1 MEGKEGTCHI
11 LRVQQIV
18 PTPQAHKHTRK
29 APPLCGRDKE
39 AALPC
44 ANPSASL
51 PLQTCLFFFFL
62 LFLVLYSF
70 EYMRKKSER
79 QEER

>member
-1 MEGKEGTCHI
+1 MEGKEGTCYV

-39 AALPC
+39 AVLPC

-51 PLQTCLFFFFL
+51 PLQTCLFFL
-62 LFLVLYSF
+62 SSFLVLYSF
-70 EYMRKKSER
+70 EYMRKKSGR

>member
-18 PTPQAHKHTRK
+18 PTPRAHKHKKGTPALWARQRSS
-29 APPLCGRDKE
+29 PPMCQ
-39 AALPC
+39 PIC
-44 ANPSASL
+44 
-51 PLQTCLFFFFL
+51 FFAFTNMPFFL
-62 LFLVLYSF
+62 SSFLVLYSF
-70 EYMRKKSER
+70 EYMRKKSGR